1 MLPGTQPIRRG
12 HFVLLAAAGVNLET
26 NPAFAELL
34 ARQPDD
40 PLIRYLAMTSSST
53 YRWLQTRVPLHFG
66 RTVAPEGTFLGELSR
81 FRDLLLIC
89 GQAPNTL
96 PRYLV
101 RKDQEAAAFDFIR
114 RRPHSPLALALLCYL
129 PAQGGMSKAGHL
141 QRAALWERLAGPE
154 KDYEAGYEQARALL
168 QAGRTTAARTLF
180 VELYDRALHQKTVP
194 AIDRDFRQALQ
205 ATGPDDPW
213 SAHMRKSAA
222 WLIEHKLRP
231 AVVVLAMQARRLDDQ
246 PLADNLLTLALAG
259 IKDDAE
265 RVRTYSAAIGFLS
278 ETKQAA
284 RAHKLV
290 AELLQQEVLA
300 RSPLLWR
307 LAAKLADDNGQ
318 AGEAV
323 AALERALDLEYQ
335 DLPAVIDLQQ
345 WRADYRRLLD
355 HYRNQ
360 ADAAP
365 ERAVATPRL
374 VSQVIRAADRWRAHD
389 PDEGAAAC
397 ELAAAILT
405 RLGQHNLAWDYR
417 TTPIAYQHGEGPKPA
432 DLAAEYDRAGERDLA
447 DRAYQVAIRANRSEG
462 MLLWNRAMNLRHW
475 GKPAEARAV
484 LQQLAEDKD
493 NQWGTLKQRAQMATG
508 AVTLVAGRARLL
520 ASRRA
525 PARQE
530 PRAPCPGL
538 PRC

>member
-1 MLPGTQPIRRG
+1 M
-12 HFVLLAAAGVNLET
+12 
-26 NPAFAELL
+26 
-34 ARQPDD
+34 
-40 PLIRYLAMTSSST
+40 RYLATTSSAT
-53 YRWLQTRVPLHFG
+53 YRWLQTRLPLNFG
-66 RTVAPEGTFLGELSR
+66 RTVAPEGTIFGELSR

-101 RKDQEAAAFDFIR
+101 RREQEAAAFDFIR

-168 QAGRTTAARTLF
+168 QAGKTTAARTLF
-180 VELYDRALHQKTVP
+180 VELHERALHQKTVP

-246 PLADNLLTLALAG
+246 PLGDNLLTLALSG

-265 RVRTYSAAIGFLS
+265 RVRTYMAAIGFLS

-284 RAHKLV
+284 RAGKLV
-290 AELLQQEVLA
+290 SELLAQEALA
-300 RSPLLWR
+300 RSPFLWR
-307 LAAKLADDNGQ
+307 LAGKLADDNGQ
-318 AGEAV
+318 ANEAV
-323 AALERALDLEYQ
+323 AVLERALDLEYQ
-335 DLPAVIDLQQ
+335 NLPAVIDLQQ

-355 HYRNQ
+355 HYRSL

-374 VSQVIRAADRWRAHD
+374 VSQVVRAADRWRAHD
-389 PDEGAAAC
+389 PDEGSNAC

-405 RLGQHNLAWDYR
+405 RLGQYNLAWDYR
-417 TTPIAYQHGEGPKPA
+417 TTPIAYQHGDASRLG
-432 DLAAEYDRAGERDLA
+432 DLAAEYDRAGERELA

-475 GKPAEARAV
+475 GKAAEACAV

-493 NQWGTLKQRAQMATG
+493 NQWGTLKQRARWQ
-508 AVTLVAGRARLL
+508 LE
-520 ASRRA
+520 
-525 PARQE
+525 Q
-530 PRAPCPGL
+530 
-538 PRC
+538 